1 MPRYAYECTKC
12 GHSFELQEGWDAK
25 PRRRCPQCRRTAQR
39 VFAAPAI
46 VFKGKGFYS
55 TDNRRS
61 SAAAQEEKAAESGS
75 AEGSPGEDK
84 KAGAKAKS
92 TAKSNDGRGG
102 STSKPSSKR
111 AGKPAKD

>member
-55 TDNRRS
+55 TDNRRP
-61 SAAAQEEKAAESGS
+61 SAAAKEESAAESGS
-75 AEGSPGEDK
+75 AEGSPGEEK

-92 TAKSNDGRGG
+92 PAKSDGGRDG
-102 STSKPSSKR
+102 SSSKPSSKR
-111 AGKPAKD
+111 AAKPAKD